1 MEDIRWAHTVAI
13 VENAVRN
20 GIALL
25 DREVPHWRG
34 LIDWDQLDMTSSHDC
49 ILGQIFH
56 DDAAGNSSS
65 FYSGYDYA
73 CEKFDMQPCHCCEV
87 GREHIAADYGFTIR
101 EQYGFET
108 SEPEVSWETLGEMW
122 ESLARYDH
130 EHSGIN
136 CETCSD
142 RYAWSRQDN

>member
-34 LIDWDQLDMTSSHDC
+34 LIDWDRLDMTSSYDC

-56 DDAAGNSSS
+56 DDAGGSYGS

-73 CEKFDMQPCHCCEV
+73 CEKFDMQPCQCCKV
-87 GREHIAADYGFTIR
+87 GREHLAVDYGFTIR

-108 SEPEVSWETLGEMW
+108 SEPEISWETLGEMW
-122 ESLARYDH
+122 ESL
-130 EHSGIN
+130 
-136 CETCSD
+136 
-142 RYAWSRQDN
+142 SRQDN